1 MWERRRRQR
10 LEFYRRECIYLIIS
24 KNSNE
29 LGLGGRQR
37 GGRDV
42 DEDVEYYGIQL
53 VYLVELFESFFFK

>member
-24 KNSNE
+24 LNSNE

-37 GGRDV
+37 GGRD
-42 DEDVEYYGIQL
+42 EDVEYYGIQL
-53 VYLVELFESFFFK
+53 IYLVEIFETFFFK